1 VRPELWSSP
10 SLYRKDRILIGL
22 CSMAVSLL
30 VIGVGWVKAKKVV
43 RRKLLDSIQ
52 VVEKRTGWPI
62 EIGSWSL
69 GPGFVTVEDIR
80 MGPEGNLLI
89 SEVTVV
95 PSLNPINKDF
105 GRPAHLSIGSLR
117 LKAPQELLVGMKGQ
131 IGETQVASK
140 KTEND
145 EPLSTNE
152 NSWPRGAHGD
162 IGATLS
168 TFFRALPAELVDIK
182 SAGVEILDT
191 HGEPLLSLK
200 KLKLR
205 IHRADRKILM
215 QAASFALKDHA
226 PEPMVEGRLGLSQ
239 DSDFRFFVR
248 RRGETK
254 KAPYLWAL
262 SGSADST
269 LSHFQLFS
277 KTRELP
283 VFLTEQLSAVL
294 GKDFRFETS
303 GRIKA
308 AREGDLWRF
317 AIRMRSKNIS
327 FVSPMISKDPIG
339 PVQFD
344 LVARGSFSKESQE
357 VTLEN
362 ASISLPSHGKGAK
375 DLPPLSLGLVG
386 FGSFSTEPGLGF
398 RLAASLDLQPTS
410 CQTILDTAPI
420 GMIPKIEDFKLGG
433 KASGR
438 LEIRF
443 DSRLPENSEVTP
455 QNLTWN
461 CSVDSEPERY
471 AAAKLREPFLLEKSE
486 DSPHEVE
493 TRVLSPTNPNY
504 RSLREMSA
512 SVPLAFIAS
521 EDASFYAH
529 KGIDSS
535 AIEGAFK
542 RNLTEGR
549 IAVGGSTI
557 TMQTAKNLFLSSD
570 RTISRK
576 LQELFFAWNLERV
589 LTKERILEIYL
600 NIVEF
605 GPGIFGITHA
615 SKHYFNKEPASLSL
629 TESAYLASLLPSPK
643 NRYVSFCRG
652 QLTPGLSNIL
662 SGLLRRMLN
671 LGRISSDSFETASV
685 TDLRFN
691 EQARLASAAC
701 SAQKDQ
707 ARN

>member
-1 VRPELWSSP
+1 
-10 SLYRKDRILIGL
+10 
-22 CSMAVSLL
+22 MAVSLL

-69 GPGFVTVEDIR
+69 GPGFISVEDIR
-80 MGPEGNLLI
+80 MGPEGNLLV

-95 PSLNPINKDF
+95 PSFNPLSKDF
-105 GRPAHLSIGSLR
+105 GRPAHISIGSLR
-117 LKAPQELLVGMKGQ
+117 LKAPQELLVGLGGP
-131 IGETQVASK
+131 IDETQGVSET
-140 KTEND
+140 TERD
-145 EPLSTNE
+145 APRSTLE
-152 NSWPRGAHGD
+152 TSQAKGTKGDMGA
-162 IGATLS
+162 ALT
-168 TFFRALPAELVDIK
+168 TFFRALPAEQVDIK
-182 SAGVEILDT
+182 SAGLEILGNND
-191 HGEPLLSLK
+191 EPLLSVK
-200 KLKLR
+200 KLRLR
-205 IHRADRKILM
+205 IHRSDRKVLV
-215 QAASFALKDHA
+215 QAASFAFKDYA
-226 PEPMVEGRLGLSQ
+226 PEPMVEGRLALSQ
-239 DSDFRFFVR
+239 DSDLRFFVR
-248 RRGETK
+248 RRAETK
-254 KAPYLWAL
+254 KTPYLWVL
-262 SGSADST
+262 SGSADSA

-283 VFLTEQLSAVL
+283 IFLTDQLSAVL

-308 AREGDLWRF
+308 AREGDIWRF

-327 FVSPMISKDPIG
+327 FLSPMISKEPIG

-344 LVARGSFSKESQE
+344 LIARGSFSKDSRE

-362 ASISLPSHGKGAK
+362 ASMTLPRHGKGAK
-375 DLPPLSLGLVG
+375 DLPALSLGLVG
-386 FGSFSTEPGLGF
+386 SSSFSTEPSLGI
-398 RLAASLDLQPTS
+398 RLAVSLDLQPTS

-443 DSRLPENSEVTP
+443 DSRVPENSEITP
-455 QNLTWN
+455 ENLTWN
-461 CSVDSEPERY
+461 CTVDSEPERY
-471 AAAKLREPFLLEKSE
+471 AASKLREPFLLEKSE
-486 DSPHEVE
+486 DSPDEVE

-512 SVPLAFIAS
+512 SVPLAFVAS
-521 EDASFYAH
+521 EDASFFAH

-615 SKHYFNKEPASLSL
+615 SKHYFNKEPASLNL

-662 SGLLRRMLN
+662 SGLLRRMHN
-671 LGRISSDSFETASV
+671 LGRISSDSFETASAS
-685 TDLRFN
+685 DLRFN

-701 SAQKDQ
+701 SAQKVH